1 MSKVHLE
8 HPTQATACGTRATQ
22 HGSSFKEF
30 EGVPEGSRCKLLPE
44 GVRCLPGGAI
54 VYRGAVTAID
64 VSPKAVRRRSSCP
77 TITELIEKYLAT
89 DWNGQTPTEFGALNA
104 VAYIGERLVDLQERQ
119 WSVID

>member
-30 EGVPEGSRCKLLPE
+30 EGVPEGSRCKSCQKVFVAYLA
-44 GVRCLPGGAI
+44 GRS

-64 VSPKAVRRRSSCP
+64 VSPKAVL
-77 TITELIEKYLAT
+77 TIVLPNDLAESIEKYLAT
-89 DWNGQTPTEFGALNA
+89 DWNGQTPIEFGALNA
-104 VAYIGERLVDLQERQ
+104 VAYIGERLVDLYRGANGR
-119 WSVID
+119 